1 MTKARNLRLY
11 FAACIAAI
19 VFFYAGSAG
28 TAATEG
34 LTVENS
40 TPDRVLVELYPTKS
54 AGGAASAIAT
64 LSPNGGRATWALSG
78 PRAIKVER
86 INADARDKHGWTICR
101 AKAQT
106 NGEPGEWEIAIELT
120 GRNQVKT
127 CVLHR
132 R

>member
-1 MTKARNLRLY
+1 MRRLIIVAY
-11 FAACIAAI
+11 IAAA
-19 VFFYAGSAG
+19 VLLYPGGAG
-28 TAATEG
+28 AAAAEG
-34 LTVENS
+34 LTIENS
-40 TPDRVLVELYPTKS
+40 TPDRVLVELYPMKS
-54 AGGAASAIAT
+54 AGGAASAITT

-86 INADARDKHGWTICR
+86 FTADARDKHGWTICR
-101 AKAQT
+101 TQAQT

-120 GRNQVKT
+120 GLNNVKT